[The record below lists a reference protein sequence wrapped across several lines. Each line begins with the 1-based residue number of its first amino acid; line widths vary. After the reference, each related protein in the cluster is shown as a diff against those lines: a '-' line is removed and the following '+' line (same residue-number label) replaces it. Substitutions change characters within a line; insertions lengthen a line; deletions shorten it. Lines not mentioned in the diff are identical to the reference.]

1 MSASPTDKK
10 RGLDNF
16 RWGENTQTRTICN
29 DHLRM
34 TEFSFQNACNMPQG
48 RLQNNSTRHD

>member
-1 MSASPTDKK
+1 TDKK

-16 RWGENTQTRTICN
+16 RWPENTQTRTICN

-34 TEFSFQNACNMPQG
+34 TEFSLQNAFNMPQ
-48 RLQNNSTRHD
+48 RAAIKNHIRRD